1 MLPDILAELEREVA
15 GKMSPWLAGRHGSF
29 YMAGQSFASNKP
41 LTSLWPVRENETIG
55 FMHVKLNDE
64 IVQTYK
70 LTALESVNKGS
81 LYRRTVDSLL
91 MDL

>member
-1 MLPDILAELEREVA
+1 VID
-15 GKMSPWLAGRHGSF
+15 K
-29 YMAGQSFASNKP
+29 Q
-41 LTSLWPVRENETIG
+41 LTAPINENETIG

-70 LTALESVNKGS
+70 LTALESVNEGS